1 MAKVDEQLVQTIRE
15 IQKDMQTV
23 QHELGAILLMK
34 NREGELLTIFK
45 ELDAKLQATRK
56 EISDQMG
63 DGSLDLSTGEFTPS
77 EPAEA
82 EVVE

>member
-34 NREGELLTIFK
+34 NREEELLTIFK

>member
-1 MAKVDEQLVQTIRE
+1 MTKVDEQLVQTIRE

-34 NREGELLTIFK
+34 NREEELLTIFK

-56 EISDQMG
+56 EISNKMG

>member
-1 MAKVDEQLVQTIRE
+1 MAKVDEQLVQTTRE

-34 NREGELLTIFK
+34 NREEELLTIFK

-56 EISDQMG
+56 EISDKMG

>member
-1 MAKVDEQLVQTIRE
+1 
-15 IQKDMQTV
+15 MQTV

-34 NREGELLTIFK
+34 NREEELLTIFK

>member
-1 MAKVDEQLVQTIRE
+1 MAKVDEQLVQTIRD

>member
-1 MAKVDEQLVQTIRE
+1 MAKVDEQLVQTIRD

-34 NREGELLTIFK
+34 NREEELLTIFK
-45 ELDAKLQATRK
+45 ELDANLQATRK
-56 EISDQMG
+56 EISDKMG

>member
-1 MAKVDEQLVQTIRE
+1 MAKVDEQLVQTIRD

-34 NREGELLTIFK
+34 NREEELLTIFK

-56 EISDQMG
+56 EISDKIG

>member
-34 NREGELLTIFK
+34 NREEELLTIFK

-56 EISDQMG
+56 EISDKMG

>member
-1 MAKVDEQLVQTIRE
+1 MAKVDEQLVQTIRD

-34 NREGELLTIFK
+34 NREEELLTIFK

-56 EISDQMG
+56 EISDKMG

>member
-1 MAKVDEQLVQTIRE
+1 MAKVDEQLVQTIRD

-34 NREGELLTIFK
+34 NREGELLAIFK
-45 ELDAKLQATRK
+45 ELDSKLQATRK

>member
-34 NREGELLTIFK
+34 NREEELLTIFK
-45 ELDAKLQATRK
+45 ELDSKLQATRK

-82 EVVE
+82 EIVE

>member
-34 NREGELLTIFK
+34 NREEELLTIFK

-56 EISDQMG
+56 EISNKMG